1 MRTVDFLTLSS
12 RSLVTKTSRTL
23 LTVLGMG
30 VGIGAVLFLVSLG
43 FGLRNVLIDAITT
56 DKSFVILDVTSR
68 DTQTT
73 PLTQQDMTRIR
84 DIKGVRGISSVK
96 DISAQAR
103 FDSLTSEVQIHA
115 VPAHFFALS
124 GLNSAITK
132 GRAFKEKEA
141 DSIVITG
148 SLEQLFDDNGIS
160 TIGKNVDVTVEVQGA
175 DGVAKQITH
184 AFRVIGVLGDTAE
197 NVMYMHDANF
207 ETYTTYSLI
216 KVETVNSSVL
226 KEVRQNI
233 LDLGYE
239 VSSISDTV
247 EQANK
252 IFSVITTVLAI
263 FGIIALTVSAIGMFN
278 TMTITLLE
286 RTAEI
291 GVMKSIGASK
301 MDVIKLFVSE
311 AVIMGFL
318 GSVVGVVIGIGGA
331 KLINIV
337 FNSFAVRFGG
347 DAVQLFYTPPIFIVG
362 IIIFGALIG
371 FITGI
376 FPARHASK
384 IDALEALRY
393 K

>member
-1 MRTVDFLTLSS
+1 ME
-12 RSLVTKTSRTL
+12 L
-23 LTVLGMG
+23 LLLGM
-30 VGIGAVLFLVSLG
+30 L
-43 FGLRNVLIDAITT
+43 
-56 DKSFVILDVTSR
+56 K
-68 DTQTT
+68 
-73 PLTQQDMTRIR
+73 
-84 DIKGVRGISSVK
+84 
-96 DISAQAR
+96 
-103 FDSLTSEVQIHA
+103 
-115 VPAHFFALS
+115 
-124 GLNSAITK
+124 
-132 GRAFKEKEA
+132 
-141 DSIVITG
+141 
-148 SLEQLFDDNGIS
+148 
-160 TIGKNVDVTVEVQGA
+160 
-175 DGVAKQITH
+175 
-184 AFRVIGVLGDTAE
+184 
-197 NVMYMHDANF
+197 
-207 ETYTTYSLI
+207 
-216 KVETVNSSVL
+216 VL
-226 KEVRQNI
+226 KSVRQSI
-233 LDLGYE
+233 LGRGFA

-318 GSVVGVVIGIGGA
+318 GSVVGVVLGVGGA

-347 DAVQLFYTPPIFIVG
+347 EAVQLFYTPPIFMIG
-362 IIIFGALIG
+362 IIFFGAIIG